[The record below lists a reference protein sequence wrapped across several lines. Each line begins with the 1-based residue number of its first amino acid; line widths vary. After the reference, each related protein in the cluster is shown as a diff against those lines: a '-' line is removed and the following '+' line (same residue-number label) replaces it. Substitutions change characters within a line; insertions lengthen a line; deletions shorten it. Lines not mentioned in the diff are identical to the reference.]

1 MTLTAWL
8 GPLLMLTPLGPMN
21 DHRANDLRPWNGT
34 WPMFGGNPS
43 RNMVNEVDRNLP
55 ADWCVEEGKLKNIAW
70 QADLGSRTF
79 GTPVVADGRVF
90 VGTTNGRPRNSAA
103 KDPKAV
109 LMAFRQPTASFSGR
123 ICTTSMAITATELP
137 GFVGCC
143 RRRWWMANKSITS
156 RPTAR

>member
-70 QADLGSRTF
+70 QADLGSALSALPSWLTAESSSAPRTA
-79 GTPVVADGRVF
+79 GPAIP
-90 VGTTNGRPRNSAA
+90 PR
-103 KDPKAV
+103 KIRK
-109 LMAFRQPTASFSGR
+109 R
-123 ICTTSMAITATELP
+123 C
-137 GFVGCC
+137 
-143 RRRWWMANKSITS
+143 
-156 RPTAR
+156 